1 MPFQRLAFR
10 TRAPILPAMFRPG
23 QVGLLCL
30 WGAGLAPCAGQGQ
43 LLFDAAQGTLPA
55 AQGWSYA
62 AVPGLAVQTHTG
74 TAVRL
79 DTTAANAESAGY
91 ARRLEPPLDRRTGFN
106 LVLRVRL
113 PVERHARAERAGFS
127 VIVLDA
133 ERRGIELGFWQD
145 QVFAQADQP
154 LFTRAESAA
163 FRFDLAPVELVLH
176 LGAAQYTL
184 FANRAPL
191 LSGPVRDYTAF
202 TGFPDVYETP
212 NFVFLGDNT
221 TSAAAELELFE
232 VALVRPPQ
240 LTWPRPGPL
249 TWQGVPRQTYTVEFS
264 PDARAWTPAARVFS
278 DTELFQYEP
287 AAGLAAGFYRL
298 VHP

>member
-1 MPFQRLAFR
+1 M
-10 TRAPILPAMFRPG
+10 
-23 QVGLLCL
+23 
-30 WGAGLAPCAGQGQ
+30 PCAGQAQ
-43 LLFDAAQGTLPA
+43 PLFDAAPGTLPA

-91 ARRLEPPLDRRTGFN
+91 ARRLEPPLDRRAGFN
-106 LVLRVRL
+106 LVLRFRL
-113 PVERHARAERAGFS
+113 PAERHAREERAGFS

-163 FRFDLAPVELVLH
+163 FRFDLAAVEVVLH

-184 FANRAPL
+184 FANREPL

-221 TSAAAELELFE
+221 TSAAAELELIE

-240 LTWPRPGPL
+240 LTWARPGPL

-264 PDARAWTPAARVFS
+264 PDARAWAPAARVFS

-287 AAGLAAGFYRL
+287 ATGLAAGFYRL
-298 VHP
+298 AHP